1 MKNLKGSILKKEGR
15 SLDKKA
21 EFRKIVRDLLKNY
34 KRLERIKLFC
44 PSCESQSISITIK
57 KNIAEVKCP
66 TCSITEKIKIYIFYD
81 LIDIY
86 GDFLDLFN
94 ADQEIQKLEKS
105 IIELKKE
112 SKYELK
118 KDNEYSSKVLCY
130 SKISDICRAK
140 SASLELLLEDK
151 DDVDKEEKDN
161 WKIKLEKY
169 KRLEK
174 EAEDNLERE
183 NKINEESLFTESD
196 KNDIKEEKKI
206 DDIFSDPG
214 FLEF

>member
-1 MKNLKGSILKKEGR
+1 MKKEER
-15 SLDKKA
+15 SFDNRA
-21 EFRKIVRDLLKNY
+21 EFRKSVRDLLKKH
-34 KRLERIKLFC
+34 KRLDRIKLFC
-44 PSCESQSISITIK
+44 PSCESQSISIAIN
-57 KNIAEVKCP
+57 KNVTEVKCS
-66 TCSITEKIKIYIFYD
+66 TCFITERIKKKYIAYD

-86 GDFLDLFN
+86 GDFLDLIN
-94 ADQEIQKLEKS
+94 ADQEIQKLEKR

-140 SASLELLLEDK
+140 TASLELLLEDK

-174 EAEDNLERE
+174 EAENNLERE
-183 NKINEESLFTESD
+183 NKINEESLFTESE
-196 KNDIKEEKKI
+196 KNDKKEEKKI
-206 DDIFSDPG
+206 VDIFSDPG
-214 FLEF
+214 FLDF